1 MSPQGLIRLIGA
13 GIAVFVLILA
23 LSQST
28 YVVDPGHRGVRVT
41 LGKVSEIYEQEGF
54 GFKLPFISRVEP
66 MLVRQQKQQLE
77 AVCYSSDLQQVRI
90 KLSVLYR
97 VPQES
102 VVRIYRDYYGEP
114 FQSLIA
120 PRVQEALKEVTVT
133 RSAERIVQ
141 QREEIKAR
149 ALEAA
154 RQKITDVLRLEDLV
168 MEDIALSPELE
179 AAIELKMVQ
188 EQEADRALFT
198 QEKTEVEAQTAI
210 IQAKGEAESIQI
222 RGDALRRNP
231 SFIELEVV
239 GKWNGRTPAVIGG
252 RARSAQMLLP
262 LRETGLAPLE
272 SSTNLNSG
280 GPAADGG
287 ATDTNRSP

>member
-41 LGKVSEIYEQEGF
+41 LGKVSDIYEQEGF

-102 VVRIYRDYYGEP
+102 VVRIYRDYYGDP

-120 PRVQEALKEVTVT
+120 PRVQEALKEVTAT
-133 RSAERIVQ
+133 RSAEHIVQ
-141 QREEIKAR
+141 QREEIKAGS
-149 ALEAA
+149 LEAA
-154 RQKITDVLRLEDLV
+154 RLKITELLRLEDLV

-188 EQEADRALFT
+188 EQEANKAIFE
-198 QEKTEVEAQTAI
+198 QEKAQIDAQI
-210 IQAKGEAESIQI
+210 AVVRAKGEAESIRI
-222 RGDALRRNP
+222 RGQAL
-231 SFIELEVV
+231 
-239 GKWNGRTPAVIGG
+239 
-252 RARSAQMLLP
+252 
-262 LRETGLAPLE
+262 
-272 SSTNLNSG
+272 
-280 GPAADGG
+280 
-287 ATDTNRSP
+287 

>member
-41 LGKVSEIYEQEGF
+41 LGKVSDIYEQEGF

-102 VVRIYRDYYGEP
+102 VVRIYRDYYGDP

-120 PRVQEALKEVTVT
+120 PRVQEALKEVTAT

-141 QREEIKAR
+141 QREEIKTG

-154 RQKITDVLRLEDLV
+154 RLKITELLRLEDLV

-188 EQEADRALFT
+188 EQEANRARFT
-198 QEKTEVEAQTAI
+198 QQKTEVEAQTAI
-210 IQAKGEAESIQI
+210 IRAQGEAESIQI

-252 RARSAQMLLP
+252 QVRSAQMLLP
-262 LRETGLAPLE
+262 LRETQQSPLASP
-272 SSTNLNSG
+272 TNLNSG
-280 GPAADGG
+280 GPAVG
-287 ATDTNRSP
+287 TN